1 MNLSLFARLH
11 YDYLCRVVTFLI
23 NFQLMGIQE
32 FKDMYSAIEK
42 HHRNLKLAHLTG
54 QAKDVQ

>member
-1 MNLSLFARLH
+1 MII
-11 YDYLCRVVTFLI
+11 YVVVTFLI